1 MTDEELRALFDDDA
15 RVAALDARVPA
26 PGQVWWRA
34 AMRSRAEAARA
45 AARPLTWSQGLA
57 VACAA
62 GLATAVAGTA
72 WPLLAQVSAVVAAST
87 RWMWPVAIVAG
98 TCLALLP
105 LVLYAAFS
113 DD

>member
-1 MTDEELRALFDDDA
+1 MTDQELKALFEDDA
-15 RVAALDARVPA
+15 RVAAQEVRVPA

-57 VACAA
+57 AACAV
-62 GLATAVAGTA
+62 GLAAAAGGAA
-72 WPLLAQVSAVVAAST
+72 WPHMVSVASLLGSNAHWLVPAAVGMATCVALVPFALY
-87 RWMWPVAIVAG
+87 
-98 TCLALLP
+98 LAL
-105 LVLYAAFS
+105 S